1 MTDPDPVLVDD
12 YIAQVAQAVNA
23 VREARGEPEAA
34 EVSKAEF
41 SAHSLAA
48 VLCAS
53 GGRFIRLDPSSP
65 PRSS

>member
-1 MTDPDPVLVDD
+1 MTDPSPILVED
-12 YIAQVAQAVNA
+12 YIAQVSQAVNA
-23 VREARGEPEAA
+23 IREARGEPEVD

-53 GGRFIRLDPSSP
+53 GGRFIRLDSSSP